1 MVYFGESYFQKEDD
15 MMNRSL
21 NEVIKNIPFTK
32 EISKASDGVI
42 SVLYEQ
48 LL

>member
-1 MVYFGESYFQKEDD
+1 

-32 EISKASDGVI
+32 EISKASDGVV
-42 SVLYEQ
+42 SVPYEQ
-48 LL
+48 LM